1 MMNWHVNRL
10 NAVDRVATQAQNRFI
25 HRKFFP
31 NIPLRLNRINRKI
44 LHHRRK
50 RFIQPEVV
58 PPFHRHQIAKPL
70 MRRFVRDHQSDVF
83 FRRNRRFFASEH
95 RRFSISYQSPV
106 FHRAA
111 AKIWQCHM
119 VTFFER
125 EFFVKII
132 FIKFQNAHRNIERKI
147 QKFGTLRLGRPSRNF
162 DARFGFGGFFLEVT
176 NRKCQQI
183 SAHFW
188 SFGEFFGGEFAIVT
202 SLDRFR
208 VRNNLKISVSFKFKL
223 KSRLSL
229 WLIDTRKNFARVVAF
244 ELRREK
250 FLFFAIF
257 VVITGV
263 KSVHRVGDFA
273 RKFNF
278 ERDVFVSFERF
289 FAGKNHQFVL
299 FSILELQTFARK
311 NHLRNR
317 QILRMK
323 RNLTRFFS
331 SPQNLNFTRKIPIF
345 STAQIKKNLVVFWL
359 KCFKKSLHAHKI
371 FSLNS
376 CKIRPISARSS
387 AFSKS
392 HCA

>member
-1 MMNWHVNRL
+1 M
-10 NAVDRVATQAQNRFI
+10 
-25 HRKFFP
+25 
-31 NIPLRLNRINRKI
+31 
-44 LHHRRK
+44 
-50 RFIQPEVV
+50 
-58 PPFHRHQIAKPL
+58 IAL
-70 MRRFVRDHQSDVF
+70 
-83 FRRNRRFFASEH
+83 
-95 RRFSISYQSPV
+95 
-106 FHRAA
+106 
-111 AKIWQCHM
+111 
-119 VTFFER
+119 FER
-125 EFFVKII
+125 EFFVKIV
-132 FIKFQNAHRNIERKI
+132 FVKLQNAHRNIERKI

-244 ELRREK
+244 ELRRKK

-257 VVITGV
+257 VVITRV
-263 KSVHRVGDFA
+263 KSVHYVGDFA

-278 ERDVFVSFERF
+278 ERDIFIVFKRF
-289 FAGKNHQFVL
+289 FARKNHQFV
-299 FSILELQTFARK
+299 FFAMFEFQTFARK
-311 NHLRNR
+311 NHLRNC

-323 RNLTRFFS
+323 RNLARFFG
-331 SPQNLNFTRKIPIF
+331 SPQNFNSPRKIPIF
-345 STAQIKKNLVVFWL
+345 SATQIKKNLVVFWL

-376 CKIRPISARSS
+376 CKIRSISARSS